1 MSGLFYPAMNNQNPL
16 NAQDTCLICYMSFK
30 EDRILDCHMSLHHP
44 LHVALHYQWD
54 TLIPLLQVRCTPQS
68 LFSCVSGCHFTS
80 ASHIIMMAHAAS
92 HPRIVLYMT
101 GARINNMEQ
110 HFVEP
115 HLPLSQHSEPL
126 QHLQSEFQW
135 DLYKVDIRTSGRVV
149 GCQYNFRH
157 KVTGQCKC
165 VHAKKFHGG
174 LVEVEEWKVLRA
186 RKIEE

>member
-1 MSGLFYPAMNNQNPL
+1 
-16 NAQDTCLICYMSFK
+16 
-30 EDRILDCHMSLHHP
+30 
-44 LHVALHYQWD
+44 
-54 TLIPLLQVRCTPQS
+54 
-68 LFSCVSGCHFTS
+68 
-80 ASHIIMMAHAAS
+80 MAHAAS
-92 HPRIVLYMT
+92 HPRIVLSDMT

-157 KVTGQCKC
+157 KVTGQLTSEL
-165 VHAKKFHGG
+165 GTG
-174 LVEVEEWKVLRA
+174 
-186 RKIEE
+186 IERDGWDFAPLESSDS